1 MFFNKYT
8 QVECVHEED
17 YNDTQFYFELSEGLH
32 LDIGIKFDNDWF
44 EVVCLHP
51 LKVIECR

>member
-17 YNDTQFYFELSEGLH
+17 YNETQFFFELSKG
-32 LDIGIKFDNDWF
+32 
-44 EVVCLHP
+44 LHP